1 MSDLKVN
8 EIKTDTIKNQAGTSA
23 LSINSA
29 GVATTSVKHAF
40 YMYRSTAQQID
51 HATSFQLI
59 QFNASRIDEG
69 GGVTLGSSAKY
80 TVPVGGAGMYVLHCH
95 GRGETGTDGNMT
107 IQMRLNGTAIATTY
121 YYNAYYDGMTV
132 PMLRSLAEGDY
143 VQCYMSNSIGVNIN
157 VGAQD
162 AGDTLYFFGYRLG

>member
-1 MSDLKVN
+1 MSDIKVN

-40 YMYRSTAQQID
+40 YMYRNPTQSIT
-51 HATSFQLI
+51 HASSFNLI
-59 QFNASRIDEG
+59 EFNNSRIDEG

-95 GRGETGTDGNMT
+95 GRVETGTDGNIT

-121 YYNAYYDGMTV
+121 HHNGYYDGITV
-132 PMLRSLAEGDY
+132 PMLRNLSEGDY
-143 VQCYMSNSIGVNIN
+143 VQCYMSNSIGVTVN
-157 VGAQD
+157 VGTQD

>member
-1 MSDLKVN
+1 MSDIKVN

-40 YMYRSTAQQID
+40 YMYRNPTQSIT
-51 HATSFQLI
+51 HASSFNLI
-59 QFNASRIDEG
+59 EFNNSRIDEG

-95 GRGETGTDGNMT
+95 GRVETGTDGNIT

-121 YYNAYYDGMTV
+121 HHNGYYDGITV
-132 PMLRSLAEGDY
+132 PMLRNLSEGDY
-143 VQCYMSNSIGVNIN
+143 VQCYTVSYTHL
-157 VGAQD
+157 
-162 AGDTLYFFGYRLG
+162 TLPTRRFV

>member
-1 MSDLKVN
+1 MSDIKVN

-40 YMYRSTAQQID
+40 YMYRSSAQTIN
-51 HATSFQLI
+51 HATSFNLI

-69 GGVTLGSSAKY
+69 GGVTLGTNARY
-80 TVPVGGAGMYVLHCH
+80 TVPTGGAGMYVLHCH
-95 GRGETGTDGNMT
+95 GRIESGTDGNCT
-107 IQMRLNGTAIATTY
+107 IQMRKNGTAVATTY

-132 PMLRSLAEGDY
+132 PMLLSLADGDY
-143 VQCYMSNSIGVNIN
+143 VDCYMSNSIGVNVN

-162 AGDTLYFFGYRLG
+162 AGDTLYFFGYRL

>member
-1 MSDLKVN
+1 MTVS
-8 EIKTDTIKNQAGTSA
+8 S
-23 LSINSA
+23 S
-29 GVATTSVKHAF
+29 GVMTTGVKHAF
-40 YMYRSTAQQID
+40 YMYRSSAQSIA
-51 HATSFQLI
+51 HASGFNLI

-95 GRGETGTDGNMT
+95 GRIESGTDGNIT

-121 YYNAYYDGMTV
+121 HYNGYYDGITV
-132 PMLRSLAEGDY
+132 PMLRNLSEGDY
-143 VQCYMSNSIGVNIN
+143 VQCYMSNSIGVNVN